1 MRRPHRWRVRAD
13 TSLRSGACKPCAR
26 ARQPLQKRASGPG
39 GTPVTRRNKPGGA
52 AVRDEARRDVTGCGG
67 AAPRSCCSGRT
78 CGCSQLLVAAKG
90 RTLFRKSNV
99 SEQGARAHVC
109 LLDSIEVELRPL
121 REVPVAPH
129 RSSPRRRA
137 RARLS
142 VCVTKSRFP
151 AARFLSHESNTRR
164 ARPMEAR
171 GTTSLACCS
180 VSCYVTPALAQSTVH
195 AIGSFAG
202 ERLTAPAAAPRA
214 RSSRPSRRA
223 FRRAVWPTR
232 RANARSV
239 SLQRASGGNRCENRF
254 RVVGARQ
261 VSH

>member
-1 MRRPHRWRVRAD
+1 MR
-13 TSLRSGACKPCAR
+13 AR
-26 ARQPLQKRASGPG
+26 APTLTETCKWAWGHTGDAAEQAWRGGCERRGATRRDWLRRG
-39 GTPVTRRNKPGGA
+39 GTPVLLLWTHLRLLA
-52 AVRDEARRDVTGCGG
+52 T
-67 AAPRSCCSGRT
+67 SGRR
-78 CGCSQLLVAAKG
+78 KG
-90 RTLFRKSNV
+90 GVDCFGNRTKAI
-99 SEQGARAHVC
+99 EQRARAC
-109 LLDSIEVELRPL
+109 LLDSIEVELWPL

-232 RANARSV
+232 RANTRTV
-239 SLQRASGGNRCENRF
+239 SLQRASGGNRCGWRTSSGWV
-254 RVVGARQ
+254 RLRR
-261 VSH
+261 